1 MFIMRPEETWETAVE
16 APLSSSPRSTDVKD
30 FEPYRVIRFS
40 NITANGGGWRRR
52 RMEKE
57 DGAEPLMPIIM

>member
-1 MFIMRPEETWETAVE
+1 ME
-16 APLSSSPRSTDVKD
+16 APLSPSPRSTDGKD